1 MRSLSEDN
9 TPFAGNYD
17 VQYDWDRV
25 FRDPKS
31 VKLSDLRWI
40 ARDLGVR
47 VSGSKA
53 VVCANVL
60 APFEQRG
67 TKRNREEE
75 GEKEG
80 EKKGEK
86 EGEKEGEKVGAEFRR
101 SILPPTLL
109 RVLHIEQSSM
119 RLLPSNK
126 VIDMYNLV
134 AHHKHLSFVYVMN
147 RDATASKLRSVMHA
161 SFASSAELARV
172 YEECRGK
179 DCFDPFHVKY
189 IKYVKYVKRGR
200 WK

>member
-9 TPFAGNYD
+9 TRIAGNYD

-47 VSGSKA
+47 VGGSKA

-67 TKRNREEE
+67 TKRNRKEE

-80 EKKGEK
+80 EK
-86 EGEKEGEKVGAEFRR
+86 EGKKVGAEFRR

-134 AHHKHLSFVYVMN
+134 AHHKRLSFVYLMN
-147 RDATASKLRSVMHA
+147 RDATASKLRSVMYA
-161 SFASSAELARV
+161 SFASSAELARE

-189 IKYVKYVKRGR
+189 IKYVKYMKRGR
-200 WK
+200 WM